1 MFFSFSLSIFISK
14 KFSAKFLR
22 INFETLQSIYSI
34 LIYETQ
40 HKVFGLGPLL
50 YKIKNLFM
58 ENFKTRIGS
67 GTSMAARRLSV
78 YPGAQPMVDAFTAYN
93 Y

>member
-1 MFFSFSLSIFISK
+1 
-14 KFSAKFLR
+14 
-22 INFETLQSIYSI
+22 
-34 LIYETQ
+34 
-40 HKVFGLGPLL
+40 
-50 YKIKNLFM
+50 M

-78 YPGAQPMVDAFTAYN
+78 YPGAQPVIDAFTAYN